1 MKSKIINLIALF
13 SVLLIITFCFS
24 SCVHETNTDEIE
36 TGYTTNIGP
45 YVRTAAGHDAIIYEG
60 DDGTVHLVFLTH
72 RTDENSFDEFETGD
86 TIFIKF
92 VLLCSEGELEY
103 IEVFDCYEK
112 GDPVEIP
119 EEYIEK
125 LNSLDAAWAEFISQ

>member
-1 MKSKIINLIALF
+1 M
-13 SVLLIITFCFS
+13 
-24 SCVHETNTDEIE
+24 
-36 TGYTTNIGP
+36 
-45 YVRTAAGHDAIIYEG
+45 
-60 DDGTVHLVFLTH
+60 LVFLTH
-72 RTDENSFDEFETGD
+72 RTDENAFDNFETSD

-112 GDPVEIP
+112 GDPVEIS